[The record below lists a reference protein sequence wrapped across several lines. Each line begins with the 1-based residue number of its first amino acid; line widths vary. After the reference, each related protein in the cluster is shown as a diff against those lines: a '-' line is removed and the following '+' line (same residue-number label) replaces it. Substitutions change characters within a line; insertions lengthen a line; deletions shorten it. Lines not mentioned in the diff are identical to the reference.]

1 MADYTTI
8 DDPSAHFQTVT
19 WTGNTTAPRSITNT
33 GNSSMKPDVVWSKN
47 LTSAG
52 TDHELYDSTRG
63 TGTEFNLKPS
73 STVQEGIS
81 TTYGQLTS
89 FNTDG
94 FTFNEGGTNDDFWNE
109 NNSEFVAWQWK
120 ANGGT
125 TANNTD
131 GDLTSVTQV
140 NSTAKFS
147 IFTYTG
153 KDPIEPLD
161 IGHGLGAVPEFF
173 MIKRRNGGSRNWG
186 VYHKDMHATTPQNY
200 YLRLNHTNGSVAA
213 STWWRNEAPTSTI
226 IKTGEQA
233 DVNQPNDTFVGYA
246 WIGVQGYSKFGKY
259 VGTSVADG
267 PYVYLGFQPA
277 FVLIKRLDQGT
288 DYSSWAMFD
297 NQRRAYNPAGDTQ
310 SLYANRN
317 YAQGK
322 RGQGSAN
329 SQEVRIDMLSNGF
342 KVRDGGSDEINDA
355 NDTYIYAA
363 FAHHPFVTSEGT
375 PTTAR

>member
-153 KDPIEPLD
+153 IDPIEPLD
-161 IGHGLGAVPEFF
+161 IGHG
-173 MIKRRNGGSRNWG
+173 
-186 VYHKDMHATTPQNY
+186 
-200 YLRLNHTNGSVAA
+200 
-213 STWWRNEAPTSTI
+213 
-226 IKTGEQA
+226 
-233 DVNQPNDTFVGYA
+233 
-246 WIGVQGYSKFGKY
+246 
-259 VGTSVADG
+259 
-267 PYVYLGFQPA
+267 
-277 FVLIKRLDQGT
+277 
-288 DYSSWAMFD
+288 
-297 NQRRAYNPAGDTQ
+297 
-310 SLYANRN
+310 
-317 YAQGK
+317 
-322 RGQGSAN
+322 
-329 SQEVRIDMLSNGF
+329 
-342 KVRDGGSDEINDA
+342 
-355 NDTYIYAA
+355 
-363 FAHHPFVTSEGT
+363 
-375 PTTAR
+375 